1 SMTGMIVLIVIGGL
15 LLGIMNTALTE
26 TVMEAT
32 DLPRGVASSAYSG
45 VRFLGGAV
53 APAVAGPLA
62 AATTA
67 GAPYLLAAG
76 TLVLSMLMLVLGRRH
91 LAAVGSHAELS
102 EVGEAEA
109 ITAGDQAWPPTPRV
123 RVRTPSRHARP
134 FPRYRLPAGGIGGI
148 DAGVAEARRGDVARE
163 RAAAGARHGSAARRR
178 VTRVRRGV
186 PASGTPPSAHQSC
199 TVPSRRRFTGRH

>member
-1 SMTGMIVLIVIGGL
+1 
-15 LLGIMNTALTE
+15 IMNTALTE

-91 LAAVGSHAELS
+91 LPAVGSHTELTG
-102 EVGEAEA
+102 VDEAEA
-109 ITAGDQAWPPTPRV
+109 LTGGGAV
-123 RVRTPSRHARP
+123 R
-134 FPRYRLPAGGIGGI
+134 PAG
-148 DAGVAEARRGDVARE
+148 
-163 RAAAGARHGSAARRR
+163 RHPPPGRSP
-178 VTRVRRGV
+178 TRPPR
-186 PASGTPPSAHQSC
+186 PPEPSASGRH
-199 TVPSRRRFTGRH
+199 RGKGRACREGGT